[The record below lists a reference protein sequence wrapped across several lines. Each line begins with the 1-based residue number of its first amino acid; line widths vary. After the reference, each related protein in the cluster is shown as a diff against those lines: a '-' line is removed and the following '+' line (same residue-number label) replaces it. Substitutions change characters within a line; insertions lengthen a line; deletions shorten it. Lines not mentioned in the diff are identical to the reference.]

1 MLQCPQST
9 IAVFGHADF
18 FNCFLE
24 RQCGQPDVW
33 LDNAQVYKIDF
44 PRRPESAPPYP
55 YGPHS
60 TSPPPPGYGYHPQ
73 YHQGPAP
80 SAVTGSITYHY
91 GGEAD
96 VPTATYSSPDAKA
109 RKHVP
114 FVYERAPDVRV
125 KKTPAPSATAWNHRV
140 MEAPTYVPT
149 SPQRVVRSAPIDEAI
164 KNTFDR
170 YDTNR
175 SGRLD
180 YRELRNCLNAL
191 GIDVTSRDAAGA
203 IARYD
208 ANSSGLMEL
217 DEFARLVYQLGY
229 RPEARRVSYAN

>member
-80 SAVTGSITYHY
+80 SAVTGAITYHY

-149 SPQRVVRSAPIDEAI
+149 SPQRVVRSAPIDEATTYVPTSPQRVVRSAPIDEAI

-170 YDTNR
+170 FDTNR

-191 GIDVTSRDAAGA
+191 GIDVTGREAAEVLTS
-203 IARYD
+203 YD
-208 ANSSGLMEL
+208 ADGNGLMEL
-217 DEFARLVYQLGY
+217 
-229 RPEARRVSYAN
+229 